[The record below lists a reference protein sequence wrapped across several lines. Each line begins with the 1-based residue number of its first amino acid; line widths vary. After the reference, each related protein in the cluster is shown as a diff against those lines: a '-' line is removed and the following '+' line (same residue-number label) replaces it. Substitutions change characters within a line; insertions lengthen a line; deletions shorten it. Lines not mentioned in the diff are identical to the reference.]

1 MPCICCQEKID
12 SIDYKETKVLQ
23 KFTTGQFKI
32 ITGQRTG
39 LCPKHQRQMT
49 KAIKLARFMAL
60 MPYTRK
66 QTRK

>member
-1 MPCICCQEKID
+1 MTCIACQEKVNA
-12 SIDYKETKVLQ
+12 IDYKDVKILR

-32 ITGQRTG
+32 ISAKRTG

-49 KAIKLARFMAL
+49 QAIKHARFMAL
-60 MPYTRK
+60 MPYTRN